1 MIMRIKYFF
10 LLIENSLKLFIIFL
24 LIVFLLIFLSGIDL
38 TAENIALLLTLNY
51 VPRNMIEAIVQ
62 VVIMLLELSPL
73 MAFVEMITFSEENKA
88 EAKAKC
94 MRNHIVV
101 VGCGH
106 LGKRIV
112 NFLIKMKIPF
122 VLIVRPEDK
131 IENEVVI
138 ALLKKGFPII
148 FGDAMVA
155 ETLEKANIKN
165 ACAIIIAINNDM
177 INPIIAQKAKK
188 LNPKIRTVVRIFDDS
203 LAEVLRKSPYID
215 EVISTTDTAYRFFV
229 FGACFDVAPE
239 ERLITFNVNKKLAGV
254 KIDNLEKLGIEIVAL
269 KRNGKWIKPKSE
281 TTLKHG
287 DKIVVVGDIES
298 LSNFMKKFL
307 MS

>member
-1 MIMRIKYFF
+1 
-10 LLIENSLKLFIIFL
+10 
-24 LIVFLLIFLSGIDL
+24 
-38 TAENIALLLTLNY
+38 
-51 VPRNMIEAIVQ
+51 MIEAIVQ

-94 MRNHIVV
+94 MQNHIVV

-138 ALLKKGFPII
+138 TLLKKGFPIV

-229 FGACFDVAPE
+229 FGACFNVAPE

-269 KRNGKWIKPKSE
+269 KRNGEWIKPKSE

-307 MS
+307 IS

>member
-1 MIMRIKYFF
+1 MKGYKTLWLPGTDHAGIATQNVVEKELKKEGKTRFDLGKEKFLERVWEWKRKYGNVILKQLKRLGASCDWKKTRFTMDKDY
-10 LLIENSLKLFIIFL
+10 SLAVKEAFAHLWNQGW
-24 LIVFLLIFLSGIDL
+24 VF
-38 TAENIALLLTLNY
+38 
-51 VPRNMIEAIVQ
+51 
-62 VVIMLLELSPL
+62 
-73 MAFVEMITFSEENKA
+73 
-88 EAKAKC
+88 
-94 MRNHIVV
+94 
-101 VGCGH
+101 

-281 TTLKHG
+281 TTLKQG